1 MRLSLNWL
9 ADFVELNVAPEVL
22 ADRLTM
28 AGLEID
34 AIEHLSPEFSG
45 VVVGHV
51 TGVEPHPQADR
62 LRLAEVTTGTET
74 YRVVCGAPNLELGR
88 LYPFAPIGAVV
99 AGGQKIKAAKLRGI
113 ASEGMLCA
121 EDELGLSQDHVG
133 LMDIPQDLPLGA
145 DLAEALHLADVVLE
159 VAVTAN
165 RSDCLSI
172 LGLAREVAAL
182 LDVPLRHPEVR
193 LAPAEGPG
201 EFLLKAKVTILDPV
215 HCPRYA
221 ARVLTGL
228 TVRQSPFWMRRRLQA
243 SGIRAINNLVD
254 VTNYVLLEFG
264 QPLHAFDFTHLTAGE
279 IVVRLPRPDESR
291 FTTLDGQ
298 ERQLEPQTLL
308 ICDGERPVALAGVMG
323 GLDSEVTPETRQ
335 VLIESAYFNP
345 ATIRRTSKRLGL
357 SSEASFRFE
366 RGVDPDGVIHALERA
381 AQLRCEVGGGR
392 VAGPG
397 WMNTR
402 PPSSILA

>member
-9 ADFVELNVAPEVL
+9 ADFVELAVAPEVL

-34 AIEHLSPEFSG
+34 AIERLTPEFSG
-45 VVVGHV
+45 VVVGRV
-51 TGVEPHPQADR
+51 TKVEPHPQADR
-62 LRLAEVTTGTET
+62 LRLAEVTTGTDT

-99 AGGQKIKAAKLRGI
+99 AGGQQIKAAKLRGI

-133 LMDIPQDLPLGA
+133 LMDIPQDLPVGA
-145 DLAEALHLADVVLE
+145 DLAEALNLADVVLE

-193 LAPAEGPG
+193 VAAGEDPG

-221 ARVLTGL
+221 ARLLTDL
-228 TVRQSPFWMRRRLQA
+228 TVQPSPFWMRRRLQA

-264 QPLHAFDFTHLTAGE
+264 QPLHAFDLTRLTNRE
-279 IVVRLPRPDESR
+279 IVVRLPAKLEQLEG
-291 FTTLDGQ
+291 FVTLDGQ
-298 ERQLEPQTLL
+298 LRSLEHDTLL
-308 ICDGERPVALAGVMG
+308 ICDAERPVALAGVMG

-381 AQLRCEVGGGR
+381 AQLMCEVG
-392 VAGPG
+392 
-397 WMNTR
+397 
-402 PPSSILA
+402 

>member
-34 AIEHLSPEFSG
+34 AIERLSPEFSG

-51 TGVEPHPQADR
+51 TAVEPHPQADR
-62 LRLAEVTTGTET
+62 LRLAEVTTGTDT

-145 DLAEALHLADVVLE
+145 DLAEALNLADVVLE

-193 LAPAEGPG
+193 VAPAAGSGRVFQGEGHHPGPG
-201 EFLLKAKVTILDPV
+201 ALPPVRRPPVDRPDREALALLDAPAPAGLGDQGHQQPGGRHQLRAPGVRPA
-215 HCPRYA
+215 A
-221 ARVLTGL
+221 ARL
-228 TVRQSPFWMRRRLQA
+228 RF
-243 SGIRAINNLVD
+243 
-254 VTNYVLLEFG
+254 
-264 QPLHAFDFTHLTAGE
+264 HAA
-279 IVVRLPRPDESR
+279 DEWR
-291 FTTLDGQ
+291 DRG
-298 ERQLEPQTLL
+298 
-308 ICDGERPVALAGVMG
+308 A
-323 GLDSEVTPETRQ
+323 
-335 VLIESAYFNP
+335 P
-345 ATIRRTSKRLGL
+345 AP
-357 SSEASFRFE
+357 A
-366 RGVDPDGVIHALERA
+366 
-381 AQLRCEVGGGR
+381 
-392 VAGPG
+392 
-397 WMNTR
+397 
-402 PPSSILA
+402 